1 MSKFESVVAAALAG
15 VVVSGVAAQDAVQWR
30 IEDGG
35 NGHWYLLDATVG
47 ISWNEARSRALARG
61 GDLASI
67 ENAEEN
73 ALLAGPVLGDLQLDG
88 GNQVWLGGRKSGS
101 WEWIDGSKFNF
112 TSWDCPGAGSP
123 CQPDNTGTAM
133 TALRS
138 FDQVLYWN
146 DTPAGFTGDAAG
158 FFIEWSTDCN
168 GDGIVDYGQ
177 IVDGTCDDTN
187 DAGVPDCCDAG
198 QACDPCP
205 ADLND
210 DGLVGP
216 PDLGILLALWDT
228 DGTPNSADING
239 DGTVNASDLGPLLG
253 AWGVCP

>member
-30 IEDGG
+30 VEDGG
-35 NGHWYLLDATVG
+35 NGHWYLLDATAG

-73 ALLAGPVLGDLQLDG
+73 SLLAGPVLGDLQLDG

-177 IVDGTCDDTN
+177 IVAGTFDDADDN
-187 DAGVPDCCDAG
+187 GVPDCCDAG
-198 QACDPCP
+198 NPCSD
-205 ADLND
+205 AAVQWRVE
-210 DGLVGP
+210 DGGN
-216 PDLGILLALWDT
+216 GHWYLLDA
-228 DGTPNSADING
+228 
-239 DGTVNASDLGPLLG
+239 
-253 AWGVCP
+253 